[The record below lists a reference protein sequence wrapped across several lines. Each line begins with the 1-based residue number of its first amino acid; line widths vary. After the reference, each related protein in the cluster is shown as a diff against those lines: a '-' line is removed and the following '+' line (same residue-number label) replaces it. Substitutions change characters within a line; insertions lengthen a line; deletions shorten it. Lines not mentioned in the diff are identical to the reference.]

1 MFDRLGVRTLPEA
14 LRLAFRAGVDLAQP
28 TLAH

>member
-14 LRLAFRAGVDLAQP
+14 LRLAFRAGMDLGQP
-28 TLAH
+28 VAAH